1 MLKSFLTWA
10 ETLGHRVLRRVDS
23 NLDVLNPIGA
33 PDGRSN
39 PLLDAVQRAVLKQ
52 VFRKLW
58 VTSDIEH
65 PIREKFG
72 KDRRLVLQTGVG
84 C

>member
-1 MLKSFLTWA
+1 MKAAGILDFATALHHPDFAKMAEAAGILGLKS
-10 ETLGHRVLRRVDS
+10 ETPGRVR
-23 NLDVLNPIGA
+23 
-33 PDGRSN
+33 
-39 PLLDAVQRAVLKQ
+39 PLLVDALSSGVLI
-52 VFRKLW
+52 
-58 VTSDIEH
+58 TDIEH